1 MDLETDR
8 PTSIGISASRGNPKS
23 TVSSPVG
30 RITPRKRPRMSSR
43 QLQSMASESLGQVSF
58 FIDCDGTYGS
68 IAADGNKRENE
79 LALRI
84 GLESSELSHDTACR
98 LRPCRYLE
106 ILKKRR
112 SVQMDGEDITEIVG
126 RLRSDY
132 VFRAKSQSGNIDS
145 VFGNW
150 QLIYEVAESLIR
162 ESTRICNCRLVCKLV
177 MMDPAPK
184 IPV

>member
-1 MDLETDR
+1 MDLANSGE
-8 PTSIGISASRGNPKS
+8 
-23 TVSSPVG
+23 
-30 RITPRKRPRMSSR
+30 KR
-43 QLQSMASESLGQVSF
+43 LQCKSLGQVSF

-98 LRPCRYLE
+98 LRGRRYLE
-106 ILKKRR
+106 IFKERR
-112 SVQMDGEDITEIVG
+112 SVQMDVEDIPAVVG
-126 RLRSDY
+126 WLWRNY
-132 VFRAKSQSGNIDS
+132 VFRAKSQSGDIDS
-145 VFGNW
+145 VFCNG

-162 ESTRICNCRLVCKLV
+162 ESTRICNCRLVRKLV
-177 MMDPAPK
+177 MMDTAPK